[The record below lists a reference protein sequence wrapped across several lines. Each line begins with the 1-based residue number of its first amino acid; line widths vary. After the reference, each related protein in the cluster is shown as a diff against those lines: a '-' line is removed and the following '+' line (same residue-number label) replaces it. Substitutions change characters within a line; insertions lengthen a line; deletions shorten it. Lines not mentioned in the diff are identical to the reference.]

1 LIKNIE
7 GDNMLQGMRLPELL
21 VVLLIIVV
29 VFGVGRISKIAGELG
44 SGINAFKKG
53 LKGDLD
59 ETDEEVDVDDKE

>member
-1 LIKNIE
+1 
-7 GDNMLQGMRLPELL
+7 MLQGMRLPELL